1 MYEKETEQ
9 LQEIID
15 DSRRIVFFGGAGVS
29 TESGIPDF
37 RSADGIYHQKYKY
50 SEDYLKNL
58 KILEYDILY
67 GNHEIYGGENP
78 YKATDMVMGT
88 DEIKITKAYAYG
100 DHVCVEGE
108 NFNDFSVVLVNEK
121 EYPTVIVN
129 GNMLTAEGVKLKAGD
144 KVSVI
149 QRGKDKIELSR
160 VTLELTVDNT
170 KP

>member
-1 MYEKETEQ
+1 
-9 LQEIID
+9 
-15 DSRRIVFFGGAGVS
+15 
-29 TESGIPDF
+29 
-37 RSADGIYHQKYKY
+37 
-50 SEDYLKNL
+50 
-58 KILEYDILY
+58 
-67 GNHEIYGGENP
+67 
-78 YKATDMVMGT
+78 MVMGT